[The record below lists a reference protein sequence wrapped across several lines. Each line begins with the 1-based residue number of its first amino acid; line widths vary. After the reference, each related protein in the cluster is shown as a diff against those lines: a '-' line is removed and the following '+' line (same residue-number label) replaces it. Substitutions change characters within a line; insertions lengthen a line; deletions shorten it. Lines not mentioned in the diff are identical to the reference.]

1 MKLEKR
7 KIQII
12 KMHDQTTNDDEY
24 VKGSIAFRFG
34 SVWELTIDVM
44 SFQRGFDAKSRLQ
57 RNVVH
62 LIRQSS

>member
-1 MKLEKR
+1 
-7 KIQII
+7 
-12 KMHDQTTNDDEY
+12 MHDQTTNDDEY